1 MKISKGVVAAVRE
14 LGGRFLE
21 LDERSGIYKDIGD
34 KKATEKTSQALREG
48 QTKIRK
54 QMYNDEKNVNGVQTY
69 DTTLLASPAAP
80 TNNGREISAEGYF
93 GYSVQVL
100 ESLYVE
106 DESTLHVPHPTGVQ
120 PQPIQPQPVPSSG
133 GAFGGSTADNAQAA
147 AIARAMEQFPGSM
160 PPPLPQ
166 QPTAAS
172 LANNDQTRASELR
185 PSLGRFTN
193 EMGRPSVGRLTNMS
207 MLSVFSLTQLLETAR
222 AGSQRSM
229 SGGGRGSIESV
240 LSDEI
245 RDLIRLS
252 EPQLMQVDQMNI
264 DDEIPTHEDK
274 EVSLMFDED
283 TMKDRVSDLRFTDL
297 SRDLAVDH
305 RFGGGEPNP
314 RLTDSTHSTNYSGT
328 SLMDASMMTIPTDD
342 MSVHPSSDKR
352 KRRSTAAGGNADRE
366 TADLLLRLSTDNHG
380 KNH

>member
-54 QMYNDEKNVNGVQTY
+54 QMYNDEKNVNGVPTY

-106 DESTLHVPHPTGVQ
+106 DESTLHVPQ
-120 PQPIQPQPVPSSG
+120 PQPIQPQPVASAVPSSG
-133 GAFGGSTADNAQAA
+133 GAFGGPTADNVQAA

-229 SGGGRGSIESV
+229 SGGCRGSIESV

-274 EVSLMFDED
+274 EVSLVFDED
-283 TMKDRVSDLRFTDL
+283 TMKDRVSELRFTDV
-297 SRDLAVDH
+297 DFAVEH
-305 RFGGGEPNP
+305 RFGGGPEPNP

-342 MSVHPSSDKR
+342 MSVHPNSDKR

-380 KNH
+380 KSH